1 MNNKFIRYA
10 KQNIDADDIKSV
22 VKVLQ
27 NDILTQGAILNNF
40 EKQIAKYI
48 KAKYVI
54 CVGNGTQALHLSI
67 KSLNLNKS
75 DIVVVPAISFVA
87 SANCALYEGL
97 KIVFCDVNKNTG
109 LLDEEYLENLIK
121 KDLKKKIKAIIPV
134 SISGQVPN
142 MEKIKKISKK
152 NNIKIVLDGCH
163 ALGSKFKNSRIGSC
177 KYEDISTF
185 SFHPIKNITTCEGGA
200 IATNNKL
207 IANKIRILR
216 NHGIERMN
224 SFDYKINNLGYN
236 YRLNEIQSALGI
248 SQLKKL
254 EKQIIIKKNIARYY
268 DKLINKKYN
277 MHMSIHSRQ
286 KDNSS
291 SWHLYQTQID
301 FKKLSINKK
310 KLMQY
315 LLDNN
320 IETKINYKPIYK
332 FELFKKLYRNINL
345 SNSEYFYERTLSLPM
360 HIDLTKKNINYIL
373 ETINKYINE
382 NK

>member
-345 SNSEYFYERTLSLPM
+345 SNSEYF
-360 HIDLTKKNINYIL
+360 
-373 ETINKYINE
+373 
-382 NK
+382 